1 MPLQVLVAENN
12 PATMRTTVNALADEF
27 EVIKAS
33 NLDEARDVV
42 KSNPVLAAIV
52 MDGRL
57 NKDRDQKDRS
67 GWDLAAEVK
76 STGVARAPIIMYSQF
91 AAVSEDSAPATD
103 QKSGTQDP
111 QITYVKKSVQDAELV
126 KKILEAIHLHIKRM
140 RNLED
145 IPRYHQP
152 PLLAYAPNNG
162 IEPIADELKKRGQPT
177 EIIERLDQLKTAIN
191 LHPSAMIA
199 IDVSNQA
206 GIEAIDV
213 VQTQRSNS
221 DQNFY
226 IAALTPGNEIS
237 PDLLHPGVNAV
248 VTKDSPQT
256 VASEIMVC
264 KGEFLIELARK
275 QLAFKRYRELV
286 TQLNEARNSDS
297 HDVTK
302 ALQIIQRALDW
313 PYLMTY
319 EKMILTA
326 LYCRLLAVPKAPMD
340 PKTFDLCIEGA
351 SMLAKDRASSGDV
364 RDWSERAGQ
373 HSPHFSMTLFDDD
386 AFSGD
391 AEETDD

>member
-1 MPLQVLVAENN
+1 MPLQVIVAEND
-12 PATMRTTVNALADEF
+12 PETMRTTVDALEDQF
-27 EVIKAS
+27 QVI
-33 NLDEARDVV
+33 EA
-42 KSNPVLAAIV
+42 SNPVEARNALDNHPVVAAV
-52 MDGRL
+52 LVDGRL
-57 NKDRDQKDRS
+57 YDDYDPKDRS
-67 GWDLAAEVK
+67 GWDFAAELK
-76 STGVARAPIIMYSQF
+76 STGAAHAAIIMYTQF
-91 AAVSEDSAPATD
+91 KPVSEDIACLEKDVESD
-103 QKSGTQDP
+103 
-111 QITYVKKSVQDAELV
+111 ELV
-126 KKILEAIHLHIKRM
+126 NKILDEIRLKVKQET
-140 RNLED
+140 NLED

-162 IEPIADELKKRGQPT
+162 IGPIADELKKRGQQT
-177 EIIERLDQLKTAIN
+177 EIIERLDQLKTALN

-237 PDLLHPGVNAV
+237 PDLLHAGVNAV
-248 VTKDSPQT
+248 VTKDSPQS

-275 QLAFKRYRELV
+275 QLAFRRYRELV
-286 TQLNEARNSDS
+286 TQLTEARNSDS

-302 ALQIIQRALDW
+302 ALQIVQRALDW

-319 EKMILTA
+319 EKVILTA
-326 LYCRLLAVPKAPMD
+326 LYCRLLAVPEAPMD

-391 AEETDD
+391 AEDTDD